1 MAESALAPTTA
12 PAQDALPGE
21 HNEAGAQEPEPPSD
35 APEEKPT
42 EPEAFLTRA
51 QQDSK
56 FPTSRK
62 GRKGGKQKASAKP
75 KGKAKSSARPKA
87 KAGTK
92 PKAKASPKP
101 KATPKP
107 KAQAGAKPKGKPG
120 PKCKG
125 AAKAKAQKSIAQP
138 LQADQEPATF
148 EPDSTIQTPP
158 PKRNRT
164 SEASRPTPEAPA
176 PNAKTRGGPRPKREC
191 QVDQSWLHCSIVPYW
206 SKNHVGLKM
215 KGSGSQALD
224 AG

>member
-35 APEEKPT
+35 APEEKPA

-107 KAQAGAKPKGKPG
+107 KAQRRSVTELLRLRGPLLKRLHPMRRPAGDQGLRGNARWT
-120 PKCKG
+120 
-125 AAKAKAQKSIAQP
+125 KAGFTA
-138 LQADQEPATF
+138 
-148 EPDSTIQTPP
+148 
-158 PKRNRT
+158 R
-164 SEASRPTPEAPA
+164 
-176 PNAKTRGGPRPKREC
+176 
-191 QVDQSWLHCSIVPYW
+191 
-206 SKNHVGLKM
+206 
-215 KGSGSQALD
+215 
-224 AG
+224 